1 MKTPAQWDT
10 RRSIVRHTL
19 AGLVIVIVLAGG
31 VGGWA
36 GTMTLSGALIAQG
49 SVVVDSNVKKVQH
62 PTGGIVGELRVRDG
76 DRVKQ
81 GDIVVRLDDTVT
93 RANLAIVTK
102 GLDELG
108 ARKARLES
116 ERDGISTVPFSA
128 DLLAR
133 AAKDPDI
140 AAIVDGERKLFEIRS
155 TARTGQKAQLR
166 QRIEQLNEEVRGLKA
181 QRESKEKETK
191 LIDREK
197 EGVYD
202 LWRQKLVPL
211 TKLTELERAAVR
223 LEGEAGQLIAQ
234 TAQTAGKI
242 SETELQIIQID
253 RDLSS
258 EVAKETREIDGKIGE
273 FVERKITAEDQ
284 LKRIEIRSPQDGMVF
299 QSNVHTVGGVITA
312 GDAMMM
318 IVPDAD
324 NLTVEAKVN
333 PQDIDQVRTGQIA
346 LLRLS
351 AFNQRTTP
359 EIYGTVTRISADA
372 STDQRTGQT
381 YYTIRIAM
389 PGDEVAK
396 LGEVRMVPGMPVEA
410 FVQTGDR
417 TMISYFIKPLS
428 DQLMRM
434 FREK

>member
-1 MKTPAQWDT
+1 MKPKPQWSA
-10 RRSIVRHTL
+10 RGSINRHTV
-19 AGLVIVIVLAGG
+19 AGLAIVIVLAGG

-76 DRVKQ
+76 DRVNQ

-102 GLDELG
+102 GLDELN

-116 ERDGISTVPFSA
+116 ERDGTAAVRFPA
-128 DLLAR
+128 ELVAR
-133 AAKDPDI
+133 AGDPDV
-140 AAIVDGERKLFEIRS
+140 AAILDGERKLFELRS
-155 TARTGQKAQLR
+155 NSRTGQKAQLR
-166 QRIEQLNEEVRGLKA
+166 QRVEQLNEEVRGLKA
-181 QRESKEKETK
+181 QYESKQKESK
-191 LIDREK
+191 LIEREK
-197 EGVYD
+197 DGVYD

-223 LEGEAGQLIAQ
+223 LEGEAAQLVAQ
-234 TAQTAGKI
+234 TAQAAGKI

-273 FVERKITAEDQ
+273 FIERKVTAEDQ
-284 LKRIEIRSPQDGMVF
+284 LKRVDIRAPQNGMVF

-333 PQDIDQVRTGQIA
+333 PQDIDQVRIGQDA

-351 AFNQRTTP
+351 AFNMRTTP
-359 EIYGTVTRISADA
+359 EIYGKVTRISADA

-389 PGDEVAK
+389 PPEEVAK
-396 LGEVRMVPGMPVEA
+396 LGEVKMVPGMPVEA
-410 FVQTGDR
+410 FVQTGER
-417 TMISYFIKPLS
+417 TMISYLLKPMN